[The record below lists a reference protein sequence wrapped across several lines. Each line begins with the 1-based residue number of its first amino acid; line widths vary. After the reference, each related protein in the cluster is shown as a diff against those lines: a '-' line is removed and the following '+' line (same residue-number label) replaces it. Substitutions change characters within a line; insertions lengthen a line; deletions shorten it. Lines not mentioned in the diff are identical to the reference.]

1 MTAKLISNEN
11 NKATY
16 TVELDW
22 KKFEDEVEKAY
33 KRLRGRF
40 QIPGFRKGKAPRK
53 LIEANYGPEV
63 FYEDALN
70 GALPELLEKASK
82 ELQLKPIGRPDIDLE
97 DMDEG
102 KPIVIKVTTELRP
115 VPELG
120 DYKSIEVEKQE
131 VKVSDEDVE
140 NEVKREQEKNAVVQP
155 VEDRP
160 AKDGDKVNI
169 DYSGSVDGV
178 KFDGG
183 TAQGQDLTLGSGQF
197 IPGFEEQ
204 VEGHSIGEEFDINVK
219 FPEDYHS
226 KDLAGKDAVFTVKI
240 NSISEKEIPEADDD
254 FAQDVSEFDTIA
266 EYKDSIRKKLEE
278 SAQEAAKAN
287 MENAAIEELINIS
300 KVDLPQALI
309 DEQVDVEIRNMANQL
324 SQMGIGLDQYLKY
337 TGGDL
342 EALKAQKLPLAKMRL
357 SGDLVL
363 ESLIAE
369 QKIDATEEEV
379 EKKIRELAGVY
390 GAKDEDKFLEEVKAM
405 GSRDMFKEDLLKHKA
420 IDYLMSQ
427 VKLVDPKPA
436 EEKKEKAESKKKKE
450 TKKETKKVT
459 KKTTKKETEEKD
471 QAEKEK

>member
-22 KKFEDEVEKAY
+22 EKFEGEVEKAY
-33 KRLRGRF
+33 KRMRGRF

-53 LIEANYGPEV
+53 IIEANYGTEV

-70 GALPELLEKASK
+70 GALPELLEQASE

-97 DMDEG
+97 DLNEG
-102 KPIVIKVTTELRP
+102 ETIVIKVTTELRP

-131 VKVSDEDVE
+131 IEVSDEDVE
-140 NEVKREQEKNAVVQP
+140 NEIKREQEKNAVMQP

-160 AKDGDKVNI
+160 AKNGDKVNI

-183 TAQGQDLTLGSGQF
+183 TAEAYDLTLGSGQF
-197 IPGFEEQ
+197 IPGFEDQ

-219 FPEDYHS
+219 FPESYHS
-226 KDLAGKDAVFTVKI
+226 EDLAGKDAVFAVKI
-240 NSISEKEIPEADDD
+240 NSITEKELPEADDD
-254 FAQDVSEFDTIA
+254 FAQDVSEFDTID
-266 EYKDSIRKKLEE
+266 EYRDSIRKKLEE

-309 DEQVDVEIRNMANQL
+309 DEQLDIEIRNMANQL
-324 SQMGIGLDQYLKY
+324 SQMGLGLEQYLQY
-337 TGGDL
+337 TGGDI
-342 EALKAQKLPLAKMRL
+342 EALRAQKLPQAKMRL

-369 QKIDATEEEV
+369 QNIDADEEEV
-379 EKKIRELAGVY
+379 EKKIRELASVY

-405 GSRDMFKEDLLKHKA
+405 GSNELFKEDLLKHKA

-427 VKLVDPKPA
+427 VKLVEPKPA
-436 EEKKEKAESKKKKE
+436 EEKEED
-450 TKKETKKVT
+450 
-459 KKTTKKETEEKD
+459 KKTENETDTENKESEE
-471 QAEKEK
+471 A